1 MNREKMSEQKK
12 ISRSDL
18 KKMCEKVLEIE
29 ARVLTSISREVDD
42 SFAVA
47 IEHLLACTGRVVVL
61 GVGKSG
67 HIGGKIAATLAST
80 GTPAFFVH
88 AGEASHGDMG
98 MIVSADLVVA
108 ISNSG
113 ETSELTVLLPMIKR
127 LGVKLISM
135 TGSESS
141 SLAKASTVH
150 LHVKVLEEACPLGL
164 APTSSTTAALAIGDA
179 LAVTLL
185 QARGFTK
192 SDFARAHPGGALGRR
207 LLVKV
212 EDIMHSGP
220 QMPAVLSGV
229 SVSEAL
235 KEISRAGLGVAAVLS
250 ASGDV
255 VGVFTDGDLRRMLD
269 AGHDL
274 RIAPVENF
282 MTKDCKMVAA
292 DILAAEALN
301 IMQDKKINA
310 LLVTDSQGEL
320 AGILN
325 MHDLLLA
332 KVF

>member
-1 MNREKMSEQKK
+1 MNREKMSEPKK
-12 ISRSDL
+12 TSRSDL

-127 LGVKLISM
+127 LGVKLIGM

-185 QARGFTK
+185 QARGFTE
-192 SDFARAHPGGALGRR
+192 SDFAKAHPGGALGRR

-212 EDIMHSGP
+212 EDIMHSGA
-220 QMPAVLSGV
+220 QMPVVASSVF
-229 SVSEAL
+229 VSEAL
-235 KEISRAGLGVAAVLS
+235 REISRAGLGVAAVLS
-250 ASGDV
+250 ASGDI
-255 VGVFTDGDLRRMLD
+255 VGVFTDGDLRRVVD

-274 RIAPVENF
+274 RVAAVEKF
-282 MTKDCKMVAA
+282 MTKNCKVVAA
-292 DILAAEALN
+292 DVLATEALN
-301 IMQDKKINA
+301 IMQDNKINA
-310 LLVTDSQGEL
+310 LLVTGSQGEL